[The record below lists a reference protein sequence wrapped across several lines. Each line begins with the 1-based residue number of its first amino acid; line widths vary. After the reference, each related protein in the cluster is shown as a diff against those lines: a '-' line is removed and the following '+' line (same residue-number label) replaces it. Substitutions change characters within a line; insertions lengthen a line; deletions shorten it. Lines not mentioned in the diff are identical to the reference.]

1 MEITINQTPFKLPQ
15 GASIVEAIEA
25 FGAEPPYAI
34 ALNLTF
40 VHRQRYSETILT
52 QGDALEIVQPVAGG

>member
-15 GASIVEAIEA
+15 GASIAEAIEI

-40 VHRQRYSETILT
+40 VHRQRYGETFLT

>member
-1 MEITINQTPFKLPQ
+1 MEITTNQKPFKLPQ
-15 GASIVEAIEA
+15 GASINEAIEA
-25 FGAEPPYAI
+25 FGAQPPFAI

-40 VHRQRYSETILT
+40 VHRQRYGETFLT